1 MADQK
6 KQPPS
11 AVDILSISVGLCR
24 PGTSVP
30 KNPIAPSSY
39 TPARYGQNFAKE
51 STPSQAPSEI
61 STESRDPFQMA
72 HCQLRGPLVGP
83 LRERRRSELSAHHP
97 VWDQARNFQ
106 SDLMTIQQAIR
117 RAPGIPSKVSE
128 ELCGVLVNQ
137 SQQVNNA
144 IRETVDDSSELRIQ
158 VEEANMAIMG
168 LKINDT
174 AVKVDL
180 EQNQKRIK
188 ELIEM
193 EEKAENRLAKYHADA
208 EQDRNEI
215 RVILAR
221 LTANEEEE
229 AKAKINDELIA
240 TLKEQLSA
248 SHSIEPEPESKEPT
262 AIDQAMAKFQEAQ
275 AQEDADG
282 TGSTEANPA
291 NLPSLDVADLANV
304 TPTRGSNMHH
314 VSSYGNRD
322 IVRGTFAGESAFS
335 PLNIKNSG
343 NGLPS
348 TMQPP
353 SWTRPNS
360 RGMPESINGLGSNI
374 MRSATPASQN
384 GFNGGGAIVFSR
396 PMSRMGQHG
405 GAGPRSGPPAFR
417 PKAPEFHPG
426 HNGLNGS
433 GSGSGSGHG
442 NAIVQ
447 MSNTSWSQHQ
457 RGYGPNQSP
466 GPHHGH
472 PRSRG
477 GSQGWQDGQNGG
489 FNHCGPKR
497 PQWANS
503 QYDNRAVVA
512 RSQPV
517 IPLGQTYGGITDDL
531 GRFEEAFQELFGI
544 ARGFIGTW
552 VGAEDAANKREAA
565 IIQYLPKVYHPF
577 TEQQAWSYIRQ
588 HLNDGLARSCLFARV
603 VVDFIVQR
611 ILVPTAWQGFG
622 FQTDRRIQQV
632 DEELSRG
639 PMMTGSARN
648 EYNSAV
654 SEIVNSILDNERYEQ
669 YRESRIE
676 YFATELQSMLGPLMN
691 EFADLEQAGNDL
703 RSVVGKAWSLSAKT
717 LTSRMTFEYRFPEA
731 GCRFSMQSMVAVA
744 PSIDGYV
751 LQAEHWRVQ
760 LVVTPVITVRNDNG
774 STLSVH
780 VTNLAE
786 VLLMK

>member
-447 MSNTSWSQHQ
+447 MSNT
-457 RGYGPNQSP
+457 
-466 GPHHGH
+466 
-472 PRSRG
+472 
-477 GSQGWQDGQNGG
+477 
-489 FNHCGPKR
+489 
-497 PQWANS
+497 

>member
-1 MADQK
+1 
-6 KQPPS
+6 
-11 AVDILSISVGLCR
+11 
-24 PGTSVP
+24 
-30 KNPIAPSSY
+30 
-39 TPARYGQNFAKE
+39 
-51 STPSQAPSEI
+51 
-61 STESRDPFQMA
+61 MA

-83 LRERRRSELSAHHP
+83 LRERRRSELSMQHP
-97 VWDQARNFQ
+97 VWDQSRQFQ
-106 SDLMTIQQAIR
+106 SDIMTIQQAIR

-128 ELCGVLVNQ
+128 ELCGVLINQ

-158 VEEANMAIMG
+158 IEEANMAIMS

-174 AVKVDL
+174 AAKVDL
-180 EQNQKRIK
+180 KENQKRIK

-193 EEKAENRLAKYHADA
+193 EEKAENRLAKYHTDA

-215 RVILAR
+215 RVVLAR
-221 LTANEEEE
+221 LSAANEDDE
-229 AKAKINDELIA
+229 AKTRIKEELIA

-248 SHSIEPEPESKEPT
+248 SHSIEPEPDSKEPT
-262 AIDQAMAKFQEAQ
+262 AMDQAMAKFREAQ
-275 AQEDADG
+275 AQEAMNG
-282 TGSTEANPA
+282 SGSTEVNPA
-291 NLPSLDVADLANV
+291 NLPSLDLADLANV
-304 TPTRGSNMHH
+304 TPTRSSNMQ
-314 VSSYGNRD
+314 VLSYGNGGTP
-322 IVRGTFAGESAFS
+322 RGTFAGESAFS
-335 PLNIKNSG
+335 PLAVKSGG
-343 NGLPS
+343 NGLPG

-353 SWTRPNS
+353 PWTRSPNQ
-360 RGMPESINGLGSNI
+360 GMLEGPENFGNAI
-374 MRSATPASQN
+374 MRSVTPGSQH
-384 GFNGGGAIVFSR
+384 GLNGGGAPMFSR
-396 PMSRMGQHG
+396 PMSRMAQHN
-405 GAGPRSGPPAFR
+405 ASGPRPGPPTFR
-417 PKAPEFHPG
+417 PKAPEFHPSHG
-426 HNGLNGS
+426 GLNGNGS
-433 GSGSGSGHG
+433 GSGSGSSHG
-442 NAIVQ
+442 QAIVQ

-466 GPHHGH
+466 GPHHNH

-477 GSQGWQDGQNGG
+477 GPQGWQDGQNSVHHGG
-489 FNHCGPKR
+489 YSYSGPKR
-497 PQWANS
+497 PQWANN

-517 IPLGQTYGGITDDL
+517 IPLGQTYGGIIDDL
-531 GRFEEAFQELFGI
+531 GRFEQAFQELFGI

-552 VGAEDAANKREAA
+552 VGAEDAVNQRDAA

-588 HLNDGLARSCLFARV
+588 HLNDGLSRSCLFARV

-654 SEIVNSILDNERYEQ
+654 SETVNSILDNERYEH
-669 YRESRIE
+669 YREGRID
-676 YFATELQSMLGPLMN
+676 YFATELQSMLSPLMN
-691 EFADLEQAGNDL
+691 EFADLTQASNDL
-703 RSVVGKAWSLSAKT
+703 RAVVGKAWSLSAKT

-744 PSIDGYV
+744 PGIDGYI